1 MHVTSTLIQDTEQN
15 AVYRISA
22 SERKGSWELYFTVS
36 PEGAL
41 GFDNRQPGAR
51 LCAKRRVSKAMAEEM
66 ARTAREKVPGALA
79 GRTVKGLAFELRV
92 HNRAYRLGVLRRQAV
107 TAELGSPEPGAPDFD
122 RNAAFFERPLRGLPR
137 VFKSLLSH
145 R

>member
-1 MHVTSTLIQDTEQN
+1 MELITTLLRETEQG
-15 AVYRISA
+15 AVY
-22 SERKGSWELYFTVS
+22 ELAPREPGAGWSLRFSVT

-41 GFDNRQPGAR
+41 GFDNRQPDAGR
-51 LCAKRRVSKAMAEEM
+51 CAQRRISAALAEQM
-66 ARTAREKVPGALA
+66 ARTARARVPGALA

-122 RNAAFFERPLRGLPR
+122 RNAAFFERPLRGLPL